1 MSSCSGT
8 VYWKDYLCS
17 IVLPL
22 FLCQRSLDY
31 VYVGLLL
38 DSTLYNG
45 KFVYSLPVPLLAKI
59 TKTLQW
65 FLKAD
70 SVSPPTLFF
79 SINIVLA
86 ILYFLSPHVSI
97 RGFPSVTEKA
107 MAPHSSNLA
116 GKSHGWRSLVGCRP
130 WGRKESDMTEQLHF
144 HFSLSTFM
152 RWRKKWQLTPIFL
165 PGESQGQRS
174 LVGCCLWGHTE
185 SDTTEATLPPP
196 PQLPM
201 M

>member
-1 MSSCSGT
+1 MC
-8 VYWKDYLCS
+8 
-17 IVLPL
+17 
-22 FLCQRSLDY
+22 FLLS
-31 VYVGLLL
+31 LLL
-38 DSTLYNG
+38 LGCFSCVWLCATLWAVTYQAPLSMGSSWPRDWTWVSCIAGRFFTAKPPGKPMFSSTVCQFSTSESFNS
-45 KFVYSLPVPLLAKI
+45 SLATAYEGAYQFHLNY
-59 TKTLQW
+59 QW
-65 FLKAD
+65 H
-70 SVSPPTLFF
+70 PTL
-79 SINIVLA
+79 V
-86 ILYFLSPHVSI
+86 FLS
-97 RGFPSVTEKA
+97 
-107 MAPHSSNLA
+107 